1 MGTIIKKKI
10 KGINYYY
17 YVETKRINGKSKY
30 VNQKYLGSADKL
42 LKMASDNGK
51 SIQDQVL
58 YAHEVQ
64 FGSVALLYE
73 IATKLGAVDII
84 DSVVPKRNQGA
95 SVGMYI
101 LTAAINRAVSPTSKS
116 GLKDWYEK
124 TSLPYITGL
133 KPSLFTAQNFWNN
146 TDITVDQLRTIED
159 KFLEKAKEVFHVDLD
174 NLIYDATNFFTY
186 IDTMNPSELA
196 KRGHDKAKRNDL
208 KTVGLALTVTPDFSI
223 PVLSETYPGNRS
235 DAKQFAVMM
244 EQLQRRFRKIAGQ
257 EADITLV
264 FDRGNN
270 SEDNLELIESEGLQ
284 FHYVGGLKKN
294 QVPELFA
301 VSKSDYVP
309 LQCPDDADEKYKELT
324 AYHMDAEVFGRK
336 VKTVIVYN
344 PELEK
349 GQLQGI
355 HINID
360 KTRSELLDLQGRLLK
375 RAKGEITKG
384 RKPTAESVQKAVRK
398 ILDSREYMADIFE
411 YEILEKDKHILIT
424 FSDSEQKL
432 RTITEEQL
440 GKTALFTDRSEM
452 SDYQVVAA
460 YRSAWHVESSFKQ
473 MKDTD
478 FLTVR
483 PIFHWTDQRIAVHI
497 FLCVLAYRLCALLRK
512 ELHQKGIDCSIN
524 QCLKSMNAVNRVT
537 TFYGP
542 IAKPKKIEAFIAG
555 DELASRIE
563 KVYKLQPKYYG

>member
-116 GLKDWYEK
+116 GLKEWYEK

-309 LQCPDDADEKYKELT
+309 LPCPDDADEKYKELT

-563 KVYKLQPKYYG
+563 KVYELQSKYYG

>member
-17 YVETKRINGKSKY
+17 YVESKRIEGKSKL

-42 LKMASDNGK
+42 LQMAMDTGK
-51 SIQDQVL
+51 SIQNQVL

-64 FGSVALLYE
+64 SGSVALLYD
-73 IATKLGAVDII
+73 IATRLGVVDMV
-84 DSVVPKRNQGA
+84 DAVVPKRKQGA

-101 LTAAINRAVSPTSKS
+101 LTAAINRAVAPTSKR
-116 GLKDWYEK
+116 GLKEWFEG

-133 KPSLFTAQNFWNN
+133 KSSLFTAQNFWNN
-146 TDITVDQLRTIED
+146 TDISADQLRKIED
-159 KFLEKAKEVFHVDLD
+159 NLLEKEKEVFGVDLN

-186 IDTMNPSELA
+186 IDTMNPSEFA

-208 KTVGLALTVTPDFSI
+208 KTVGLALIVTPDFSI

-235 DAKQFAVMM
+235 DSKQFAEMM
-244 EQLQRRFRKIAGQ
+244 KQLKERFRAIAGND
-257 EADITLV
+257 EDITLV

-270 SEDNLELIESEGLQ
+270 SEDNLDLIESEGLNL
-284 FHYVGGLKKN
+284 HYVGGLKKN

-301 VSKSDYVP
+301 VPKDDYVK
-309 LQCPDDADEKYKELT
+309 LDCPDSAVEKYKKLT
-324 AYHMDAEVFGRK
+324 TYRMEAEVLGRK
-336 VKTVIVYN
+336 VTTVIAYN

-355 HINID
+355 NINIE
-360 KTRSELLDLQGRLLK
+360 KTTADLLELQGKLLK

-384 RKPTAESVQKAVRK
+384 KKPTRESVKKAVDK
-398 ILDSREYMADIFE
+398 ILKHREFMSDIFD
-411 YEILEKDKHILIT
+411 YEIIESDGHVLLT
-424 FSDSEQKL
+424 FSDSDQKL
-432 RTITEEQL
+432 KTITDEQL
-440 GKTALFTDRSEM
+440 GKTALFTDRNDL
-452 SDYQVVAA
+452 SDYQIVSA

-483 PIFHWTDQRIAVHI
+483 PIFHWTDPRIAVHI
-497 FLCVLAYRLCALLRK
+497 FICVLAYRLCSLLRK
-512 ELHQKGIDCSIN
+512 ELFQKGIECSID
-524 QCLKSMNAVNRVT
+524 QCLESMNAVNRVT
-537 TFYGP
+537 TFYGSVS
-542 IAKPKKIEAFIAG
+542 KPKKIDAFIEG
-555 DELASRIE
+555 DDIAKRIE
-563 KVYKLQPKYYG
+563 EAYGLQQKYYG

>member
-10 KGINYYY
+10 KGQNYYY
-17 YVETKRINGKSKY
+17 YGESKRVNGKPKL
-30 VNQKYLGSADKL
+30 VNQKYLGSAEKL
-42 LKMASDNGK
+42 LQLASATDK
-51 SIQDQVL
+51 SLQDQVL
-58 YAHEVQ
+58 YAHESL
-64 FGSVALLYE
+64 FGSVALLYDF
-73 IATKLGAVDII
+73 ANRLGVVDII
-84 DSVVPKRNQGA
+84 DAIIPKRKQGA

-116 GLKDWYEK
+116 GLKEWYES

-133 KPSLFTAQNFWNN
+133 SSSLFTVQNFWNN
-146 TDITVDQLRTIED
+146 TNITSEQLRQIEN
-159 KFLEKAKEVFHVDLD
+159 KLLERQKEMFDVDLS

-208 KTVGLALTVTPDFSI
+208 KTVGLALIVTPDFSI

-235 DAKQFAVMM
+235 DSKQFTEMM
-244 EQLQRRFRKIAGQ
+244 ETLRGRFRTVAGG

-270 SEDNLELIESEGLQ
+270 SEDNIDLLESEGLN

-301 VSKSDYVP
+301 IRKSDYLP
-309 LQCPDDADEKYKELT
+309 LACPDNADEKHLKLSSYRME
-324 AYHMDAEVFGRK
+324 AEVFGRK
-336 VKTVIVYN
+336 VTTVVVYN

-355 HINID
+355 MINID
-360 KTRSELLDLQGRLLK
+360 KTKSDLMDLQGKLLK
-375 RAKGEITKG
+375 RSKGEIAKG
-384 RKPTAESVQKAVRK
+384 KKPTVESVQKAVAK
-398 ILDSREYMADIFE
+398 ILKHREFMADIFD
-411 YEILEKDKHILIT
+411 YEVLEKDGHVLLT
-424 FSDSEQKL
+424 FSDSDQKL
-432 RTITEEQL
+432 QIIAENQL
-440 GKTALFTDRSEM
+440 GKTALFTDRTDL
-452 SDYQVVAA
+452 SDFQIISA

-483 PIFHWTDQRIAVHI
+483 PIFHWTDPRIAIHI
-497 FLCVLAYRLCALLRK
+497 FICVLAYRLCTLLRK
-512 ELHQKGIDCSIN
+512 DLHQRGIDCSIN
-524 QCLKSMNAVNRVT
+524 QCLESMNAINRVT
-537 TFYGP
+537 TFYGD
-542 IAKPKKIEAFIAG
+542 IAKPKKIEAFIEG

-563 KVYKLQPKYYG
+563 EVYGLQQKYYG

>member
-17 YVETKRINGKSKY
+17 YVETKRIDGKSKY

-73 IATKLGAVDII
+73 IATKLEAVDII

-116 GLKDWYEK
+116 GLKEWYEK

-133 KPSLFTAQNFWNN
+133 KPSLFTVQNFWNN
-146 TDITVDQLRTIED
+146 TDITIDQLRTIED
-159 KFLEKAKEVFHVDLD
+159 KFLEKAKEIFHVDLD
-174 NLIYDATNFFTY
+174 SLIYDATNFFTY
-186 IDTMNPSELA
+186 IDTLNPSEFA

-223 PVLSETYPGNRS
+223 PVLSEIYPGNRS

-244 EQLQRRFRKIAGQ
+244 EQLQQRFRRIAGQ
-257 EADITLV
+257 EADITLI

-309 LQCPDDADEKYKELT
+309 LQCPDDADEKYRKLT

-336 VKTVIVYN
+336 VKTVVVYN

-355 HINID
+355 NINIG
-360 KTRSELLDLQGRLLK
+360 KTSSELLDLQGRLLK

-398 ILDSREYMADIFE
+398 ILDSREYMTDIFE
-411 YEILEKDKHILIT
+411 YEILEKDKHILLT

-432 RTITEEQL
+432 RTIMEEQL
-440 GKTALFTDRSEM
+440 GKTALFTDRSDM
-452 SDYQVVAA
+452 SDYQVIAA

-473 MKDTD
+473 MKDID

-512 ELHQKGIDCSIN
+512 ELHEKGIDCSIN

-542 IAKPKKIEAFIAG
+542 IGKPKKIEAFIAG
-555 DELASRIE
+555 DELAARIE
-563 KVYKLQPKYYG
+563 KEYELQSKYYG

>member
-42 LKMASDNGK
+42 VKMASDNGK

-73 IATKLGAVDII
+73 IAAKLKVVDII

-116 GLKDWYEK
+116 GLKEWYEK

-133 KPSLFTAQNFWNN
+133 KPSLFTVQNFWNN
-146 TDITVDQLRTIED
+146 TDITIDQLRTIED

-174 NLIYDATNFFTY
+174 SLIYDATNFFTY

-223 PVLSETYPGNRS
+223 PILSETYPGNRS

-257 EADITLV
+257 DADITLV

-294 QVPELFA
+294 QVSELFA
-301 VSKSDYVP
+301 VSKRNYVP
-309 LQCPDDADEKYKELT
+309 LQCPDDADEKYRKLT

-355 HINID
+355 NINID
-360 KTRSELLDLQGRLLK
+360 KTSSELLDLQGRLLK

-411 YEILEKDKHILIT
+411 YEILEKDKHILLT

-432 RTITEEQL
+432 QTITDEQL
-440 GKTALFTDRSEM
+440 GKTALFTDRSDM
-452 SDYQVVAA
+452 SDYQVIAA

-512 ELHQKGIDCSIN
+512 ELHKKGIDCSIN
-524 QCLKSMNAVNRVT
+524 ECLKSMNAVNRVT

-555 DELASRIE
+555 DELASQIE
-563 KVYKLQPKYYG
+563 KVYELQPKYYG

>member
-42 LKMASDNGK
+42 LKMASDTGK
-51 SIQDQVL
+51 SIQEQVL

-73 IATKLGAVDII
+73 MASKLGVVDII
-84 DSVVPKRNQGA
+84 DSVASKRNQGA

-116 GLKDWYEK
+116 GLREWYEK
-124 TSLPYITGL
+124 TCLPYITGL

-146 TDITVDQLRTIED
+146 TDITVEQLRVIED
-159 KFLEKAKEVFHVDLD
+159 KLLEKEKAVFKVDMD

-235 DAKQFAVMM
+235 DSKQFAVMM
-244 EQLQRRFRKIAGQ
+244 EQLRQRFRRIAGKD
-257 EADITLV
+257 ADITLV

-270 SEDNLELIESEGLQ
+270 SGDNLELVESEGLK
-284 FHYVGGLKKN
+284 FHYIGGLKKN

-301 VSKSDYVP
+301 VSKKDYTP
-309 LQCPDDADEKYKELT
+309 LKCPDNADEKYNGLT

-336 VKTVIVYN
+336 VKTVIVHN
-344 PELEK
+344 PELER

-355 HINID
+355 RINIE
-360 KTRSELLDLQGRLLK
+360 KTRYELLELQGRLLK

-384 RKPTAESVQKAVRK
+384 RKPTAESVQKTVCR
-398 ILDSREYMADIFE
+398 ILNNREYMTDIFE
-411 YEILEKDKHILIT
+411 YEILEKDGHVLLT

-432 RTITEEQL
+432 QTITDEQL
-440 GKTALFTDRSEM
+440 GKTALFTDRSDM
-452 SDYQVVAA
+452 TDYQVIAA
-460 YRSAWHVESSFKQ
+460 YRSAWHVESSFRQ

-497 FLCVLAYRLCALLRK
+497 FLCVLAYRLCTLLRK
-512 ELHQKGIDCSIN
+512 ELHEKGIDCSIN
-524 QCLKSMNAVNRVT
+524 QCLKSMNAINRVT
-537 TFYGP
+537 TFYGSV
-542 IAKPKKIEAFIAG
+542 AKPEKIEAFIAG
-555 DELASRIE
+555 DELASKIE
-563 KVYKLQPKYYG
+563 TVYGLKQKYYG

>member
-17 YVETKRINGKSKY
+17 YVESKRIEGKSKL

-42 LKMASDNGK
+42 LQMAMDTGK
-51 SIQDQVL
+51 SIQNQVL

-64 FGSVALLYE
+64 FCSVALLYD
-73 IATKLGAVDII
+73 IATRLGVVDMV
-84 DSVVPKRNQGA
+84 DAVVPKRKQGA

-101 LTAAINRAVSPTSKS
+101 LTAAINRAVAPTSKR
-116 GLKDWYEK
+116 GLKEWFEG

-133 KPSLFTAQNFWNN
+133 KSSLFTAQNFWNN
-146 TDITVDQLRTIED
+146 TDISADQLRKIED
-159 KFLEKAKEVFHVDLD
+159 NLLEKEKEVFGVDLN

-186 IDTMNPSELA
+186 IDTMNPSEFA

-208 KTVGLALTVTPDFSI
+208 KTVGLALIVTPDFSI

-235 DAKQFAVMM
+235 DSKQFAEMM
-244 EQLQRRFRKIAGQ
+244 KQLKERFRAIAGND
-257 EADITLV
+257 EDITLV

-270 SEDNLELIESEGLQ
+270 SEDNLDLIESEGLNL
-284 FHYVGGLKKN
+284 HYVGGLKKN

-301 VSKSDYVP
+301 VPKDDYVK
-309 LQCPDDADEKYKELT
+309 LDCPDSAVEKYKKLT
-324 AYHMDAEVFGRK
+324 TYRMEAEVLGRK
-336 VKTVIVYN
+336 VTTVIAYN

-355 HINID
+355 NINIE
-360 KTRSELLDLQGRLLK
+360 KTTADLLELQGKLLK

-384 RKPTAESVQKAVRK
+384 KKPTRESVKKAVDK
-398 ILDSREYMADIFE
+398 ILKHREFMSDIFD
-411 YEILEKDKHILIT
+411 YEIIESDGHVLLT
-424 FSDSEQKL
+424 FSDSDQKL
-432 RTITEEQL
+432 KTITDEQL
-440 GKTALFTDRSEM
+440 GKTALFTDRNDL
-452 SDYQVVAA
+452 SDYQIVSA

-483 PIFHWTDQRIAVHI
+483 PIFHWTDPRIAVHI
-497 FLCVLAYRLCALLRK
+497 FICVLAYRLCSLLRK
-512 ELHQKGIDCSIN
+512 ELFQKGIECSID
-524 QCLKSMNAVNRVT
+524 QCLESMNAVNRVT
-537 TFYGP
+537 TFYGSVS
-542 IAKPKKIEAFIAG
+542 KPKKIDAFIEG
-555 DELASRIE
+555 DDIAKRIE
-563 KVYKLQPKYYG
+563 EAYGLQQKYYG

>member
-17 YVETKRINGKSKY
+17 YVESKRIEGKSKL

-42 LKMASDNGK
+42 LQMAMDTGK
-51 SIQDQVL
+51 SIQNQVL

-64 FGSVALLYE
+64 FGSVALLYD
-73 IATKLGAVDII
+73 IATRLGVVDMV
-84 DSVVPKRNQGA
+84 DAVVPKRKQGA

-101 LTAAINRAVSPTSKS
+101 LTAAINRAVAPTSKR
-116 GLKDWYEK
+116 GLKEWFEG

-133 KPSLFTAQNFWNN
+133 KSSLFTAQNFWNN
-146 TDITVDQLRTIED
+146 TDISADQLRKIED
-159 KFLEKAKEVFHVDLD
+159 NLLEKEKEVFGVDLN

-186 IDTMNPSELA
+186 IDTMNPSEFA

-208 KTVGLALTVTPDFSI
+208 KTVGLALIVTPDFSI

-235 DAKQFAVMM
+235 DSKQFAEMM
-244 EQLQRRFRKIAGQ
+244 KQLKERFRAIAGND
-257 EADITLV
+257 EDITLV

-270 SEDNLELIESEGLQ
+270 SEDNLDLIESEGLNL
-284 FHYVGGLKKN
+284 HYVGGLKKN

-301 VSKSDYVP
+301 VPKDDYVK
-309 LQCPDDADEKYKELT
+309 LDCPDSAVEKYKKLT
-324 AYHMDAEVFGRK
+324 TYRMEAEVLGRK
-336 VKTVIVYN
+336 VTTVIVYN

-355 HINID
+355 NINIE
-360 KTRSELLDLQGRLLK
+360 KTTADLLELQGKLLK

-384 RKPTAESVQKAVRK
+384 KKPTRESVKKAVDK
-398 ILDSREYMADIFE
+398 ILKHREFMSDIFD
-411 YEILEKDKHILIT
+411 YEIIESDGHVLLT
-424 FSDSEQKL
+424 FSDSDQKL
-432 RTITEEQL
+432 KTITDEQL
-440 GKTALFTDRSEM
+440 GKTALFTDRNDL
-452 SDYQVVAA
+452 SDYQIVSA

-483 PIFHWTDQRIAVHI
+483 PIFHWTDPRIAVHI
-497 FLCVLAYRLCALLRK
+497 FICVLAYRLCSLLRK
-512 ELHQKGIDCSIN
+512 ELFQKGIECSID
-524 QCLKSMNAVNRVT
+524 QCLESMNAVNRVT
-537 TFYGP
+537 TFYGSVS
-542 IAKPKKIEAFIAG
+542 KPKKIDAFIEG
-555 DELASRIE
+555 DDIAKRIE
-563 KVYKLQPKYYG
+563 EAYGLQQKYYG

>member
-42 LKMASDNGK
+42 LKMALDNGK
-51 SIQDQVL
+51 SLQDQVL

-64 FGSVALLYE
+64 FGSVALLYD
-73 IATKLGAVDII
+73 IAAKLGVVNVI
-84 DSVVPKRNQGA
+84 DSVSPKRNQGA

-101 LTAAINRAVSPTSKS
+101 LTAAINRAISPTSKS
-116 GLKDWYEK
+116 GLKEWYEK
-124 TSLPYITGL
+124 TSLPFITGL

-146 TDITVDQLRTIED
+146 TDITVDQLRAMED
-159 KFLEKAKEVFHVDLD
+159 KFLEKAKEVFNVDLSK
-174 NLIYDATNFFTY
+174 LIYDATNFFTY

-244 EQLQRRFRKIAGQ
+244 EQLQQRFRKIAGQ

-284 FHYVGGLKKN
+284 FHYIGGLKKN

-301 VSKSDYVP
+301 VSKSDYAP
-309 LQCPDDADEKYKELT
+309 LQCPEDANEKYRELT

-336 VKTVIVYN
+336 VKTVIIYN

-355 HINID
+355 RINID
-360 KTRSELLDLQGRLLK
+360 KTSSELLDLQGRLLK

-411 YEILEKDKHILIT
+411 YEILEKDKHILLT

-432 RTITEEQL
+432 KTITEEQL
-440 GKTALFTDRSEM
+440 GKMALFTKHPCPHT
-452 SDYQVVAA
+452 
-460 YRSAWHVESSFKQ
+460 WH
-473 MKDTD
+473 
-478 FLTVR
+478 
-483 PIFHWTDQRIAVHI
+483 H
-497 FLCVLAYRLCALLRK
+497 
-512 ELHQKGIDCSIN
+512 
-524 QCLKSMNAVNRVT
+524 
-537 TFYGP
+537 
-542 IAKPKKIEAFIAG
+542 
-555 DELASRIE
+555 
-563 KVYKLQPKYYG
+563 YK

>member
-42 LKMASDNGK
+42 LKIASDNGK

-73 IATKLGAVDII
+73 IATKLGTVDII

-116 GLKDWYEK
+116 GLREWYEK

-159 KFLEKAKEVFHVDLD
+159 KFLEKAKETFHVDL
-174 NLIYDATNFFTY
+174 NSLIYDATNFFTY

-244 EQLQRRFRKIAGQ
+244 EQLQQRFRRIAGQ

-309 LQCPDDADEKYKELT
+309 LQCPDDADKKYRELT
-324 AYHMDAEVFGRK
+324 ACHMDAEVFGRK

-355 HINID
+355 NINIG

-375 RAKGEITKG
+375 RAKGEITRG

-411 YEILEKDKHILIT
+411 YEILEKNTHILLT

-432 RTITEEQL
+432 RTITDEQL
-440 GKTALFTDRSEM
+440 GKTALFTDRSDM
-452 SDYQVVAA
+452 SDYQVIAA

-512 ELHQKGIDCSIN
+512 ELHEKGIDCSIN

-555 DELASRIE
+555 DELASQIE
-563 KVYKLQPKYYG
+563 KVYELQPKYYG

>member
-10 KGINYYY
+10 KGQNYYY
-17 YVETKRINGKSKY
+17 YGESKRIDGKPKI

-42 LKMASDNGK
+42 LQLASNTGR

-58 YAHEVQ
+58 YAHEAQ
-64 FGSVALLYE
+64 FGTVALLYDF
-73 IATKLGAVDII
+73 ASRLGVVDII
-84 DSVVPKRNQGA
+84 DSIVPKRKQGA

-101 LTAAINRAVSPTSKS
+101 LTAAINRAVAPTSKS
-116 GLKDWYEK
+116 GLKEWYER

-133 KPSLFTAQNFWNN
+133 KSSLFTAQNFWNN
-146 TDITVDQLRTIED
+146 TNITSEQLRQIED
-159 KFLEKAKEVFHVDLD
+159 KLLEKQTEVFDVDLN

-186 IDTMNPSELA
+186 IDTINPSELA

-208 KTVGLALTVTPDFSI
+208 KTVGLALIVTPDFSI

-235 DAKQFAVMM
+235 DSRQFAEMM
-244 EQLQRRFRKIAGQ
+244 EMLKLRFRQIAGND
-257 EADITLV
+257 ADITLV

-270 SEDNLELIESEGLQ
+270 SEDNLDLLESEELN

-301 VSKSDYVP
+301 VSKNDYKP
-309 LQCPDDADEKYKELT
+309 LVCPDSADEK
-324 AYHMDAEVFGRK
+324 HMKLSSYRMEAEVLGRK
-336 VKTVIVYN
+336 VTTVIVYN
-344 PELEK
+344 PELER

-355 HINID
+355 RINID
-360 KTRSELLDLQGRLLK
+360 KTKSDLMDLQGKLLK
-375 RAKGEITKG
+375 RSKGEITKG
-384 RKPTAESVQKAVRK
+384 KKPTVDSVQKAVAK
-398 ILDSREYMADIFE
+398 ILKHREFMSEIFD
-411 YEILEKDKHILIT
+411 YEVLEKDGHVLLT

-432 RTITEEQL
+432 QTITETQL
-440 GKTALFTDRSEM
+440 GKTALFTDRTDL
-452 SDYQVVAA
+452 SDYQIISA

-483 PIFHWTDQRIAVHI
+483 PIFHWTDPRIAIHI
-497 FLCVLAYRLCALLRK
+497 FICVLAYRLCTLLRK
-512 ELHQKGIDCSIN
+512 ELHQRGINCSID
-524 QCLKSMNAVNRVT
+524 QCLESMNAINRVT
-537 TFYGP
+537 TFYGD
-542 IAKPKKIEAFIAG
+542 IAKPKKIEAFIEG

-563 KVYKLQPKYYG
+563 EVYGLQQKYYS